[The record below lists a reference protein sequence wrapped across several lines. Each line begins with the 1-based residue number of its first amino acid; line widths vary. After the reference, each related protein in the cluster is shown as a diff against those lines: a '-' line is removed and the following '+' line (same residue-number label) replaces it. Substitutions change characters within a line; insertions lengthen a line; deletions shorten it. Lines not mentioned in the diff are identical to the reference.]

1 MRRTSVLGTHRPLY
15 DSALMNIRRIKRRHL
30 ELTEDVAARLARSMA
45 QRQRHPNCYKHP
57 AAKLIEAFADASQ
70 PWADAIGHAGQ
81 EEFRGDLD
89 GGEGA
94 GHDDELQEQAAMRV

>member
-1 MRRTSVLGTHRPLY
+1 ML
-15 DSALMNIRRIKRRHL
+15 
-30 ELTEDVAARLARSMA
+30 RSIA

-94 GHDDELQEQAAMRV
+94 GHDDELQEQAAMRVEELRQKRGEEQDRFRVRDRRQRALLKHRPTGSRL